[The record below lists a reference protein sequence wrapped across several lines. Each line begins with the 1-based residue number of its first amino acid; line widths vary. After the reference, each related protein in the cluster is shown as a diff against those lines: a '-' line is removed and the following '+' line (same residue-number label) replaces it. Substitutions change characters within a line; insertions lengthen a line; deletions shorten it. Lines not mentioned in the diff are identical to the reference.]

1 VSSARVRPARREDV
15 AGVWALLRGL
25 ASYERLEHE
34 VTGSPERLAQDLFGE
49 RPRVECLVAEAEGAL
64 IGYAL
69 FYPTYSSFQTAPML
83 WLEDLYVV
91 PERRGRGDGR
101 ALLGELSRLALAR
114 GCRRVGWIVLDW
126 NASSIRFYEG
136 LGVRRAGADW
146 LQYGFDEAALATL
159 AGPSRTT

>member
-1 VSSARVRPARREDV
+1 MSGAHVRPARREDV
-15 AGVWALLRGL
+15 GGVWALLRGL
-25 ASYERLEHE
+25 ASYERLDHE
-34 VTGSPERLAQDLFGE
+34 VTGSAEQLAEDLFGE

-64 IGYAL
+64 VGYAL
-69 FYPTYSSFQTAPML
+69 FFPIYSSFQTSPML

-126 NASSIRFYEG
+126 NIPSIRFYAG
-136 LGVRRAGADW
+136 LGARRAGADW
-146 LQYGFDEAALATL
+146 LLYGFDEAALAAL
-159 AGPSRTT
+159 AVPSRTA